1 MKTKKL
7 LLVITFMITGLILN
21 AQSFPDPEFSSRPYI
36 LEDGKTLKSLERADA
51 QLEWKIKGMG
61 YGGSES
67 YFTTFTPNSDVRF
80 TKGTLPKLII
90 KVDGDVD
97 PSEVITLS
105 KGVVK
110 KKKRKFIQG
119 SMSMTGKARNVSE
132 SYIKLEFK
140 KIRKGIYEIIL
151 PNDLEP
157 GEYAFM
163 PISSGGSN
171 SVTSLNSK
179 VKISCF
185 GID

>member
-1 MKTKKL
+1 MKTQKIL
-7 LLVITFMITGLILN
+7 LTITSLFIGLILN

-36 LEDGKTLKSLERADA
+36 LENGKTLKDLERANA

-67 YFTTFTPNSDVRF
+67 YFTAFTPNSEVRF
-80 TKGTLPKLII
+80 TKNTLPRLII

-97 PSEVITLS
+97 PSEVISLS

-110 KKKRKFIQG
+110 KNKRKFIQG
-119 SMSMTGKARNVSE
+119 SMSMTGKARDVSE

-140 KIRKGIYEIIL
+140 KISKGVFEIIL
-151 PNDLEP
+151 PNDLQS

-163 PISSGGSN
+163 PINGSGSN